1 MDVSYKETRP
11 NQKRRNKTSIKLKAK
26 QEGTMGFLGNQLPNL
41 RVVKENP
48 NHKSQGVKLNGPQPS
63 ARSIG
68 LTHHVLGEEELD
80 LGSNMASSKESL
92 ARKSNVIMEEKEV
105 QDTYPIKSEATKE
118 LGKRSS
124 KSLKRHNSSSGS
136 KITHVQPSSHS
147 GHASHRNN
155 GNKFPRFKSKFSTR
169 LGNEIQGQSGS
180 STRQSNSP
188 DKSCSHKYHGL
199 GRGRSEEGVDVHV
212 PPDPNQP
219 PNRVFKFGSS
229 CLGSSVQPMMEIPN
243 RCSTDFI
250 GRGKEVEQATKAI
263 SDSTLRQIGMA
274 HSGKEVGGL

>member
-124 KSLKRHNSSSGS
+124 KG
-136 KITHVQPSSHS
+136 P
-147 GHASHRNN
+147 
-155 GNKFPRFKSKFSTR
+155 
-169 LGNEIQGQSGS
+169 
-180 STRQSNSP
+180 
-188 DKSCSHKYHGL
+188 
-199 GRGRSEEGVDVHV
+199 
-212 PPDPNQP
+212 
-219 PNRVFKFGSS
+219 FG
-229 CLGSSVQPMMEIPN
+229 
-243 RCSTDFI
+243 
-250 GRGKEVEQATKAI
+250 
-263 SDSTLRQIGMA
+263 
-274 HSGKEVGGL
+274 